1 MNFKKYVKNI
11 NLIKNNY
18 ELSLYCSSITFYMIV
33 TIFSL
38 FILILQFYNYFNNK
52 LLLNSIINYLNIYYV
67 TYFENIVPIFSLDKL
82 SLLLFINLIWSSSKY
97 INGFN
102 KVSDIIYKEKKKRN
116 WIINRISSIII
127 LFLII
132 ISLFFEVFLILFFDN
147 IIIQFLGEFI
157 LIYTIVIILNY
168 SIPPVK
174 LKLRNIYF
182 GSFVSTVFIYII
194 LIIFLLLIKVM
205 NYLNLNI
212 ISILSL
218 FLLFI
223 YCLNYA
229 LVIGIY
235 INYAMKK

>member
-1 MNFKKYVKNI
+1 MNFKKYIKKI

-18 ELSLYCSSITFYMIV
+18 ELSLYSSSITFYMIV

-38 FILILQFYNYFNNK
+38 FILIVQFYNYFNNK

-82 SLLLFINLIWSSSKY
+82 SPLLFINLIWSSSKY

-102 KVSDIIYKEKKKRN
+102 RVSDTIYKEKKKRN

-132 ISLFFEVFLILFFDN
+132 ISLLFEVFLILFFDN

-174 LKLRNIYF
+174 LKLKNIYY

-235 INYAMKK
+235 INYVMKK

>member
-1 MNFKKYVKNI
+1 MNFKKYIKNI

-18 ELSLYCSSITFYMIV
+18 ELSLYSSSITFYMIV

-82 SLLLFINLIWSSSKY
+82 SPLLFINLIWSSSKY

-102 KVSDIIYKEKKKRN
+102 RVSDIIYKEKKKRN

-132 ISLFFEVFLILFFDN
+132 ISLIFEVFLILFFDN

>member
-1 MNFKKYVKNI
+1 MNFKKYIKSI

-18 ELSLYCSSITFYMIV
+18 ELSLYSSSITFYMIV

-82 SLLLFINLIWSSSKY
+82 SPLLFINLIWSSSKY

-102 KVSDIIYKEKKKRN
+102 RVSDIIYKEKKKRN

-132 ISLFFEVFLILFFDN
+132 ISLIFEVFLILFFDN

>member
-1 MNFKKYVKNI
+1 MNFKKYIKNI

-18 ELSLYCSSITFYMIV
+18 ELSLYSSSITFYMIV

-82 SLLLFINLIWSSSKY
+82 SPLLFINLIWSSSKY

-102 KVSDIIYKEKKKRN
+102 RVSDIIYKEKKKRN